1 MRIIS
6 GKWRGRT
13 LEAPPEKSLEI
24 RPTSDRIRENIFNL
38 LNAKLADGFHE
49 LSVADLCAGTGAL
62 GFEALSRG
70 AKHVHFVDNS
80 RFACGLIK
88 ASAAKLNC
96 TKDITISQTDVL
108 RLPPRASGVNL
119 IFLDPPYADAHEVK
133 IVAGAIAQGWCAPGC
148 IVVIEADRSRTL
160 EIENV
165 AVMDRR
171 DYGKTSLHFF
181 KYN

>member
-13 LEAPPEKSLEI
+13 LEAPSEKSLEI

-38 LNAKLADGFHE
+38 LSAKLADGFHN

-70 AKHVHFVDNS
+70 AKHVHFVDNN
-80 RFACGLIK
+80 RFACNLIK
-88 ASAAKLNC
+88 ASAVKLNC
-96 TKDITISQTDVL
+96 GADITVSQTDVM
-108 RLPPRASGVNL
+108 RLPPRATGVDL
-119 IFLDPPYADAHEVK
+119 IFLDPPYADANEEK
-133 IVAGAIAQGWCAPGC
+133 IMANALAQGWCAPEC

-160 EIENV
+160 DIEHII
-165 AVMDRR
+165 AIDRR

-181 KYN
+181 KH